1 MNITSFIKQIC
12 SLAIFLTTSLLASNS
27 WALTACGSGSYA
39 NLKEFSN
46 SGVTFSVEWSVCDV
60 DTLEMKMMGE
70 GVGWIG
76 VGFSESPSMPNT
88 DIVIGGVNS
97 DGSTYLV
104 DTWASGRSTPSV
116 DISQDYTF
124 VSANESAIST
134 TIEFT
139 RLLNTDDTDDYELDG
154 VARYLLWAIGG
165 SDDISYHGSS
175 LRGISL
181 TAIDF
186 SASPV
191 PLPAGLPLLLTA
203 LGFLGVVRYKT

>member
-1 MNITSFIKQIC
+1 MNMESFIKQI
-12 SLAIFLTTSLLASNS
+12 SLLAMFLLSSLLAPNS

-39 NLKEFSN
+39 NSEAFSN
-46 SGVTFSVEWSVCDV
+46 SGVSFSVEWSVCAV
-60 DTLEMKMMGE
+60 DTLEMKMTGD
-70 GVGWIG
+70 GTGWIG
-76 VGFSESPSMPNT
+76 VGFSESSSMPNT

-104 DTWASGRSTPSV
+104 DTWASGRSSPSV
-116 DISQDYTF
+116 DVSQDYTL
-124 VSANESAIST
+124 VSANESASST

-139 RLLNTDDTDDYELDG
+139 RSLNTGDSDDYALDG

-165 SDDISYHGSS
+165 SDDITYHGGF
-175 LRGISL
+175 RGISA

-203 LGFLGVVRYKT
+203 LGLLGVVRRKA